1 MKQERCPTCKRR
13 TKRSSE
19 ANRRYWA
26 LLHLLSEKLKP
37 DGATFTAEQFHLYYK
52 SRFLGAHDV
61 NLPNGKTILVVESS
75 ADLDTGAFSDYMTQ
89 VEADANER
97 GVFLED
103 LE

>member
-1 MKQERCPTCKRR
+1 M
-13 TKRSSE
+13 SD
-19 ANRRYWA
+19 
-26 LLHLLSEKLKP
+26 LLKP
-37 DGATFTAEQFHLYYK
+37 VHSAESYHLYYK

-61 NLPNGKTILVVESS
+61 KLPNGRTLLVVESS
-75 ADLDTGAFSDYMTQ
+75 ADLDTQEFNDYMTK